1 MTGVKD
7 LPLDPDDLSILYC
20 PMRSVSWALSPIATG
35 LRSMLN
41 TEKQPQLLIKFA
53 KVSCLPAKAEMHD
66 GMFSDGGL
74 QLWQLQAYAKLL
86 LTQDM
91 S

>member
-1 MTGVKD
+1 
-7 LPLDPDDLSILYC
+7 
-20 PMRSVSWALSPIATG
+20 
-35 LRSMLN
+35 MLN
-41 TEKQPQLLIKFA
+41 TEKQPQLLIKYA